1 MAPETETQ
9 PIRWTA
15 LIAAIALSW
24 LPAVLFIA
32 FSASKDTES
41 QAMAAAAM
49 GAAVVIVTY
58 LLSRQ
63 HAWSLILCVPSVLFA
78 LVGSLGMFVQGLSQS
93 TSGPSAAPL
102 EGVAVLF
109 MLIIAAGLGALVLAC
124 GLFRPK
130 AWSVSMLSVGTVN
143 TALMFVVCKQGYSE
157 ATSQQIIVQLRDP
170 SGKPVAGAAVR
181 YDRYGYGAE
190 GKHVFDGCG
199 GPIYSDETGLV
210 KVPSRRGR
218 YETNMK
224 ISKNGFRDITV
235 KMDMQ
240 LSEFDQTRGIVIST
254 YESRAVASGAI
265 PAIESLHLPLYLSP
279 TSDVPSS
286 EVQRFSPRSRSDLS
300 RDTKPQ
306 SLDLETGKFTSDLSG
321 DLQLEYFSET
331 MTRFRDQRLRIR
343 GLKGTL
349 VFLVEHPKHQ
359 MISDLSYEGSYR
371 FAPNEGY
378 QTEIVIKNP
387 GDSPGPA
394 VYVRAA
400 DGRMHGLLNINAL
413 GDAIDEVPRYSGTL
427 LINPSG
433 RHLEYASKPQ

>member
-1 MAPETETQ
+1 
-9 PIRWTA
+9 
-15 LIAAIALSW
+15 
-24 LPAVLFIA
+24 
-32 FSASKDTES
+32 
-41 QAMAAAAM
+41 MAAAAM
-49 GAAVVIVTY
+49 VAAVVIVTY

-63 HAWSLILCVPSVLFA
+63 HAWSLILWVPLVLFA
-78 LVGSLGMFVQGLSQS
+78 LVGSMGMFVQGSSQP
-93 TSGPSAAPL
+93 TSGPNAAPL

-130 AWSVSMLSVGTVN
+130 AWSVSMLLVGTVN
-143 TALMFVVCKQGYSE
+143 TALMFVASSQGYRE
-157 ATSQQIIVQLRDP
+157 ATSQQIIIRLRDP
-170 SGKPVAGAAVR
+170 SGAPVAGAAVR

-190 GKHVFDGCG
+190 GKDVFDGGG
-199 GPIYSDETGLV
+199 GPLYSDETGLV

-240 LSEFDQTRGIVIST
+240 LSDLDQTRSIVIAT

-265 PAIESLHLPLYLSP
+265 PATEPLHLPLYLSP
-279 TSDVPSS
+279 TSDAPSS
-286 EVQRFSPRSRSDLS
+286 AVTQLSLYSKNDLPREI
-300 RDTKPQ
+300 KPQ
-306 SLDLETGKFTSDLSG
+306 SFDLETGKFTSDLSG
-321 DLQLEYFSET
+321 DLQLEHFSAT
-331 MTRFRDQRLRIR
+331 QTRFSDERLRIR
-343 GLKGTL
+343 GLKGAQI
-349 VFLVEHPKHQ
+349 FLVEHPKHQ
-359 MISDLSYEGSYR
+359 MISELSYEDAYR

-394 VYVRAA
+394 VFVRAG
-400 DGRMHGLLNINAL
+400 DGRMHGLLNIEAL
-413 GDAIDEVPRYSGTL
+413 GGAMDEVPRYSGTL

-433 RHLEYASKPQ
+433 RHLEYADKTE

>member
-1 MAPETETQ
+1 
-9 PIRWTA
+9 
-15 LIAAIALSW
+15 
-24 LPAVLFIA
+24 
-32 FSASKDTES
+32 
-41 QAMAAAAM
+41 MAAAAM
-49 GAAVVIVTY
+49 GTAVVIVTY

-63 HAWSLILCVPSVLFA
+63 HAWSLIPWGPLVLYA
-78 LVGSLGMFVQGLSQS
+78 LVGSVVILGLALSVT
-93 TSGPSAAPL
+93 TSGPSAGAT
-102 EGVAVLF
+102 EGVAVLI
-109 MLIIAAGLGALVLAC
+109 MLIMAAGLGALFLAG
-124 GLFRPK
+124 GLCHPK
-130 AWSVSMLSVGTVN
+130 TWSVSMLLVGTVN
-143 TALMFVVCKQGYSE
+143 TALMFVACSQGYRE

-170 SGKPVAGAAVR
+170 SGAPIAGAAVR
-181 YDRYGYGAE
+181 YDRNGYGAG
-190 GKHVFDGCG
+190 GKHVFDGSG
-199 GPIYSDETGLV
+199 GPLYSDEAGLV

-235 KMDMQ
+235 KMNMQ
-240 LSEFDQTRGIVIST
+240 LSDRDQTRGIVIST
-254 YESRAVASGAI
+254 YESRAVASGVI
-265 PAIESLHLPLYLSP
+265 PAAEPLHLPLYLSP

-306 SLDLETGKFTSDLSG
+306 SLDLETGKFAADLSG

-343 GLKGTL
+343 GLNGVQ

-359 MISDLSYEGSYR
+359 MISELSYEDAYR